1 MEKHP
6 GFEDIKLNEREPICK
21 ISLLKNISGFNN
33 KPLFVP
39 GDDKVLWSNICS
51 ADSLLSVLSVAVAES
66 KHYHQF

>member
-1 MEKHP
+1 LEKHP

-39 GDDKVLWSNICS
+39 GDDKVL
-51 ADSLLSVLSVAVAES
+51 
-66 KHYHQF
+66 